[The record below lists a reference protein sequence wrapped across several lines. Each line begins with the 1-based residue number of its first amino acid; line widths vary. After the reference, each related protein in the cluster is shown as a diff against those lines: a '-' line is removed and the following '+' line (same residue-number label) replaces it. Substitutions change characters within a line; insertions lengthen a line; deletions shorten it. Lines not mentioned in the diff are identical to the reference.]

1 MDAREFI
8 QQQVAQAHDL
18 CDGAMQDVTVE
29 QFNWVPPGLANTV
42 SATFMHIVGG
52 EDMFI
57 HTVLQGRP
65 RLLDNAEWAS
75 KIGIE
80 SPGPGRGWEEFRT
93 RTLPLEPVR
102 AYEQAVRA
110 DTESYLATLTAADL
124 DRKLNFAGRE
134 RTVGGVLVML
144 VGHILSH
151 AGEIAALKGVQ
162 GCKGLPF

>member
-1 MDAREFI
+1 MDAKEFI
-8 QQQVAQAHDL
+8 QLQVAHAHDF

-29 QFNWVPPGLANTV
+29 QFNWAPPGLANTV

-57 HTVLQGRP
+57 HRVLQGQP
-65 RLLDNAEWAS
+65 RLLDNPEWAG
-75 KIGIE
+75 KVGVE
-80 SPGPGRGWEEFRT
+80 APGPGRGWEEFKS
-93 RTLPLEPVR
+93 RTLPLEPIR

-110 DTESYLATLTAADL
+110 DTAAYLATLTPAEL
-124 DRKLNFAGRE
+124 DRKVNFAGRE